1 MSYAGV
7 VLGRMPRPLAAARGV
22 AGTLAGRSA
31 SGHPRRTAAAAT
43 ALMIG
48 VAVVTLF
55 TVYAASLRAGAV
67 SGVANS
73 FTGDIAI
80 TPGGAGTGAGAG
92 GGGIPLALAGQVARV
107 PRVAAVS
114 GLATGQAQVGGQS
127 VTVTAVPPA
136 TIGQV
141 LDLHSTAGSAGA
153 LRSTQI
159 AVSSVQAASRHW
171 YLGSA
176 VPLVLPD
183 GTHRTVF
190 VPDIYTSRNLVGD
203 YVLPLGLWAPHVAQL
218 TGSAIFVRL
227 APGASESAVQRAIT
241 RAAAGYG
248 QPSVQG
254 HAAFVASAGQGIST
268 VLGIVYALLV
278 LAIVIAV
285 SGIANTLSL
294 SVYERTREIG
304 LLPAVGQTRPQL
316 IVIAVLGAVAGVVA
330 AIRPAR
336 RAARLPVL
344 RAIAAE

>member
-1 MSYAGV
+1 
-7 VLGRMPRPLAAARGV
+7 
-22 AGTLAGRSA
+22 
-31 SGHPRRTAAAAT
+31 
-43 ALMIG
+43 
-48 VAVVTLF
+48 
-55 TVYAASLRAGAV
+55 
-67 SGVANS
+67 
-73 FTGDIAI
+73 
-80 TPGGAGTGAGAG
+80 
-92 GGGIPLALAGQVARV
+92 VARV